1 MLCYA
6 AVAFTLESLM
16 KRRSGQFAVALL
28 TFVVATQGDYRL
40 SSSRAAQADS
50 PVKETQRIESLT
62 VAQAEQLVAT
72 TQDRKLALGGLT
84 SLSADVAT
92 ALAAFEG
99 TVLHLNGLKQIS
111 PETAG
116 TLATAR
122 AKVLDLGGL
131 AAPSVDVLAALRDF
145 GGTGIMLGLEVLPP
159 EQARLLATFKARRLR
174 LTGTADLTVETA
186 TVLATFPGD
195 QLWFERA
202 PTKLTPEV
210 ARAIASFKGPS
221 LALDGMT
228 TLSTD
233 VAREL
238 TSFRGEALRL
248 GGLQTLS
255 GEAAEVIATFKGKQL
270 DCHALHMKLMNVG
283 RDGPLTLEQARS
295 ACALFRSDHRPTL
308 HYLTALDSPD
318 AEAIARMLASSK
330 ARLAIPK
337 LKRITPQALKAL
349 TANGNVDVPPRE
361 SLELVGE

>member
-1 MLCYA
+1 
-6 AVAFTLESLM
+6 M
-16 KRRSGQFAVALL
+16 KPRSGQFAVAVL
-28 TFVVATQGDYRL
+28 TFIAVTQGDHRL
-40 SSSRAAQADS
+40 SGSRAARAES
-50 PVKETQRIESLT
+50 PLIETQRIESLT

-72 TQDRKLALGGLT
+72 TQERKLQLGGLT
-84 SLSADVAT
+84 SLSADVAS
-92 ALAAFEG
+92 ALSAFEG

-131 AAPSVDVLAALRDF
+131 AAPPVDVLAALRDF
-145 GGTGIMLGLEVLPP
+145 GGTGIILGLEVLSP

-174 LTGTADLTVETA
+174 FTGTADLTVETA
-186 TVLATFPGD
+186 TALATFSGD

-228 TLSTD
+228 TLSPD
-233 VAREL
+233 AAREL
-238 TSFRGEALRL
+238 ASFRGEALRL
-248 GGLQTLS
+248 GGLQMLS
-255 GEAAEVIATFKGKQL
+255 GEAAEAIANFKGKQL
-270 DCHALHMKLMNVG
+270 DCHALYTTLMNVG

-295 ACALFRSDHRPTL
+295 ACALFRPEHRPTL
-308 HYLTALDSPD
+308 HHLTAIDSPD

-337 LKRITPQALKAL
+337 LKRITPRALEAL
-349 TANGNVDVPPRE
+349 TANGNIDVPPRE

>member
-1 MLCYA
+1 MLCSG
-6 AVAFTLESLM
+6 AVAFDVEFSM
-16 KRRSGQFAVALL
+16 KPRSGQFAVAVL
-28 TFVVATQGDYRL
+28 TFIAATQGDHRL
-40 SSSRAAQADS
+40 SGSRTARAES
-50 PVKETQRIESLT
+50 PLKETQRIESLT
-62 VAQAEQLVAT
+62 VAQAQQLVAT
-72 TQDRKLALGGLT
+72 TQERKLQLGGLT
-84 SLSADVAT
+84 ALSADVAS
-92 ALAAFEG
+92 ALSAFEG
-99 TVLHLNGLKQIS
+99 TVLHLNGLKHIS
-111 PETAG
+111 LETARA
-116 TLATAR
+116 LATSR

-131 AAPSVDVLAALRDF
+131 GKPSAEVLSALGEF

-174 LTGTADLTVETA
+174 FTGTADLTVEAA
-186 TVLATFPGD
+186 TILATFPGD

-233 VAREL
+233 AAREL
-238 TSFRGEALRL
+238 ASFRGEALRL
-248 GGLQTLS
+248 GGLQMLS
-255 GEAAEVIATFKGKQL
+255 GEAAEAIANFKGKQL
-270 DCHALHMKLMNVG
+270 DCHALYTTLMNIG
-283 RDGPLTLEQARS
+283 RDGPLTLEQARP
-295 ACALFRSDHRPTL
+295 ACALFRPEHRPTL
-308 HYLTALDSPD
+308 HHLTALDSPD

-349 TANGNVDVPPRE
+349 TANGNVDVPLRE

>member
-1 MLCYA
+1 
-6 AVAFTLESLM
+6 M
-16 KRRSGQFAVALL
+16 KPRSGLFAVAVL
-28 TFVVATQGDYRL
+28 TCIAATQGDHRL
-40 SSSRAAQADS
+40 SGSRTARADS
-50 PVKETQRIESLT
+50 PFNEPQRIESLT

-72 TQDRKLALGGLT
+72 TKDRKLALGGLT
-84 SLSADVAT
+84 SLPADVAT

-145 GGTGIMLGLEVLPP
+145 GGTGIILGLEVLPP

-174 LTGTADLTVETA
+174 FTGTADLTVETA
-186 TVLATFPGD
+186 TALATFSGD

-202 PTKLTPEV
+202 PTKLTPEA

-228 TLSTD
+228 TLSPD
-233 VAREL
+233 AAREL
-238 TSFRGEALRL
+238 SSFGGEALRL
-248 GGLQTLS
+248 GGLKSLS
-255 GEAAEVIATFKGKQL
+255 SEAAEAFATFKGKEI
-270 DCHALHMKLMNVG
+270 DCYALKMEFTKVG

-295 ACALFRSDHRPTL
+295 VCGLLSPRDRLVL
-308 HYLTALDSPD
+308 HYLAALDSPE
-318 AEAIARMLASSK
+318 AEAIARTLASAK
-330 ARLAIPK
+330 GKFAIPK

-349 TANGNVDVPPRE
+349 TANGSVDVPPHE